1 MMFGN
6 SSIPIKVRFAW
17 LAAFLLMT
25 LAPTMVLAGDQDG
38 QSFTVAELM
47 QTLAQV
53 KSSKATFVERK
64 YLSMMYA
71 PLEYSGTLVYTAP
84 GHMEKYTLRPKAES
98 MILEQDTLTVE
109 GGAVGKKRVLALQEY
124 PVAWAFVE
132 SFRSTLAGDIGT
144 LNRFYK
150 VKLEGKPKKWLLVL
164 KPIEPKMK
172 YLVSEISIAGSGDQI
187 TSIEIRESEG
197 DYSVMT
203 IRKDNS

>member
-6 SSIPIKVRFAW
+6 SSISRKVRFAW

-25 LAPTMVLAGDQDG
+25 SASTMALAGEKDD

-47 QTLAQV
+47 HTLGQV
-53 KSSKATFVERK
+53 KSSRATFVERK

-150 VKLEGKPKKWLLVL
+150 VKLQGKPDKWLLVL

-172 YLVSEISIAGSGDQI
+172 YLVSEINIAGSGNQI